1 MTRYVLKRL
10 IYAVFVIFCVVTI
23 VFFLTRLSGDP
34 ARLMAAPDAS
44 DEEILE
50 LREALGLNKP
60 LIVQYGEYLVRAVQG
75 DFGMSYRHGE
85 PAMQLVLDRLPM
97 TMRLSGMALL
107 IALLVALPLG
117 LIAAVYRDS
126 VLDQAAMTLS
136 LFGQR
141 FPTFWMGIMLIL
153 IFSETLRWLPTSG
166 TGGIEYMILPAVTL
180 SFQTTANVTMLLR
193 SSMLEVLGTDY
204 IRTARAKGVQERG
217 VIVAHALRNAA
228 LPVITAISLQIGPM
242 LGGAVVTE
250 TVFAYPGMG
259 RLAVQA
265 INNRDFTVVQAFVV
279 VMAVIIVSI
288 NLITDLIYTVVDP
301 RIKLK

>member
-23 VFFLTRLSGDP
+23 VFFLTRLSGDQ

-126 VLDQAAMTLS
+126 ILDQAAMTLS
-136 LFGQR
+136 LFGQS

>member
-126 VLDQAAMTLS
+126 ILDQAAMTLS
-136 LFGQR
+136 LFGQS

>member
-1 MTRYVLKRL
+1 MP
-10 IYAVFVIFCVVTI
+10 
-23 VFFLTRLSGDP
+23 LTRRFFACSFAFFRVIALLSVCVITNT
-34 ARLMAAPDAS
+34 RLMAAPDAS

-136 LFGQR
+136 LFGQS

>member
-1 MTRYVLKRL
+1 MRRYVLKRL

-136 LFGQR
+136 LFGQS

>member
-126 VLDQAAMTLS
+126 VLDQAAMTL
-136 LFGQR
+136 GQS

>member
-136 LFGQR
+136 LFGQS

-265 INNRDFTVVQAFVV
+265 INNRDVTVVQAFVV

>member
-1 MTRYVLKRL
+1 MRRYVLKRL

-136 LFGQR
+136 LFGQS

-204 IRTARAKGVQERG
+204 IRTARAKCVQERG

>member
-60 LIVQYGEYLVRAVQG
+60 LIVQYGEYLVWAVQG

-136 LFGQR
+136 LFGQS

-279 VMAVIIVSI
+279 VMAVIKVSI

>member
-34 ARLMAAPDAS
+34 ARLMGAPDAS

-136 LFGQR
+136 LFGQS

>member
-1 MTRYVLKRL
+1 MRRYVLKRL

-126 VLDQAAMTLS
+126 VLDQPAMTLS
-136 LFGQR
+136 LFGQS

>member
-136 LFGQR
+136 LFGQS

>member
-1 MTRYVLKRL
+1 
-10 IYAVFVIFCVVTI
+10 
-23 VFFLTRLSGDP
+23 
-34 ARLMAAPDAS
+34 MAAPDAS

-136 LFGQR
+136 LFGQS

-180 SFQTTANVTMLLR
+180 SF
-193 SSMLEVLGTDY
+193 
-204 IRTARAKGVQERG
+204 
-217 VIVAHALRNAA
+217 
-228 LPVITAISLQIGPM
+228 
-242 LGGAVVTE
+242 
-250 TVFAYPGMG
+250 
-259 RLAVQA
+259 
-265 INNRDFTVVQAFVV
+265 
-279 VMAVIIVSI
+279 
-288 NLITDLIYTVVDP
+288 
-301 RIKLK
+301 

>member
-60 LIVQYGEYLVRAVQG
+60 LIVQYGEYLIRAVQG

-136 LFGQR
+136 LFGQS

>member
-44 DEEILE
+44 DEEIE

-136 LFGQR
+136 LFGQS

>member
-97 TMRLSGMALL
+97 TMRLSGLALM

-136 LFGQR
+136 LFGQS

>member
-10 IYAVFVIFCVVTI
+10 IYAVFVIFYVVTI

-126 VLDQAAMTLS
+126 ILDQAAMTLS
-136 LFGQR
+136 LFGQS

>member
-1 MTRYVLKRL
+1 M
-10 IYAVFVIFCVVTI
+10 TI

-136 LFGQR
+136 LFGQS

>member
-34 ARLMAAPDAS
+34 ARLMTAPDAS

-136 LFGQR
+136 LFGQS

>member
-136 LFGQR
+136 LFGQS

-180 SFQTTANVTMLLR
+180 SFQTTANVTRLLR

>member
-75 DFGMSYRHGE
+75 DFGMSYRQGE

-136 LFGQR
+136 LFGQS

>member
-136 LFGQR
+136 LFGQS

-166 TGGIEYMILPAVTL
+166 TVGIEYMILPAVTL

>member
-136 LFGQR
+136 LFGQS

-153 IFSETLRWLPTSG
+153 IFSETLRGLPTSG

>member
-136 LFGQR
+136 LFGQS

-180 SFQTTANVTMLLR
+180 SFQTNANVTMLLR

>member
-1 MTRYVLKRL
+1 MRT
-10 IYAVFVIFCVVTI
+10 AT
-23 VFFLTRLSGDP
+23 
-34 ARLMAAPDAS
+34 
-44 DEEILE
+44 
-50 LREALGLNKP
+50 ALGLNKP

-136 LFGQR
+136 LFGQS

>member
-85 PAMQLVLDRLPM
+85 PAMQLALDRLPM

-136 LFGQR
+136 LFGQS

>member
-1 MTRYVLKRL
+1 MRRYVLKRL

-136 LFGQR
+136 LFGQS

-301 RIKLK
+301 RIKLE

>member
-136 LFGQR
+136 LFGQS

-265 INNRDFTVVQAFVV
+265 INNRDFTVIQAFVV

>member
-97 TMRLSGMALL
+97 TLRLSGMALL

-136 LFGQR
+136 LFGQS

>member
-117 LIAAVYRDS
+117 LIAAVYRES

-136 LFGQR
+136 LFGQS

>member
-60 LIVQYGEYLVRAVQG
+60 LIVQYGEYLVWAVQG

-136 LFGQR
+136 LFGQS

>member
-1 MTRYVLKRL
+1 MKRL

-136 LFGQR
+136 LFGQS

>member
-126 VLDQAAMTLS
+126 ILDQAAMTLS
-136 LFGQR
+136 LFGQS

-193 SSMLEVLGTDY
+193 SSMLEVVRQDF